1 VAGCF
6 LRRALCLR
14 RACIRAWVRYVRAFT
29 LQEILKSNNTISI
42 MNINNNNLDPRLIWK
57 RKDLL
62 CNVLWLSDP
71 HMRGVGE
78 VSVSL
83 NLTASVCELSGATT
97 QASARP
103 FVSLTS
109 FFFFFFLPSL
119 PSPPPTIHPC
129 GVNFDVALRGWGGN
143 EKVAGS
149 EMRQGL
155 QDAESV

>member
-6 LRRALCLR
+6 LRGALCVCDVR
-14 RACIRAWVRYVRAFT
+14 CIRAWVRYVRAYT

-78 VSVSL
+78 GEVSVSL
-83 NLTASVCELSGATT
+83 NLTASVCELSGVTT
-97 QASARP
+97 
-103 FVSLTS
+103 
-109 FFFFFFLPSL
+109 
-119 PSPPPTIHPC
+119 
-129 GVNFDVALRGWGGN
+129 
-143 EKVAGS
+143 
-149 EMRQGL
+149 
-155 QDAESV
+155 